1 MNNNQRPGG
10 QPRQGNNGYPQGQ
23 NRPAGRNG
31 YTQNNTPRNG
41 VPGNNNQQN
50 NIPRGNPQRNNP
62 AQNGARGTYNNNQRQ
77 GNPNGR
83 TANSRP
89 ANNRPGNAPRNY
101 RAPAKRS
108 AEPQKI
114 KLTAEQIE
122 INRVQRQRERY
133 YAKKRRASAIRT
145 FISRFMIY
153 LVLVVILSGIT
164 AMMFFYNLVKVSGSD
179 ESGYA
184 YEIGGNRSTLK
195 YVDAVRDGRIYV
207 CFSDIADLCGL
218 AVIGDVDDIKYV
230 IKNDEAETIRFLTGS
245 RVAYVNTVETR
256 LGADSYYKDGKVYVP
271 VDFVKT
277 YFKGLNISVDSR
289 KHTVTVDRVITNLGD
304 DGKLPKNTEAEYAD
318 LYFLLQYPSTL
329 DHIDE
334 DEAAAAVPMPELGFL
349 TDLSGY
355 EQYLNPGN
363 TPEYLTLVNVTH
375 NLDSTYVPP
384 DLTSVVNTRNDGRQ
398 TQQMRLYA
406 EKALEAMFI
415 ELKAAGYE
423 DVSVTSGYRSYAT
436 QEYNFNNRKQQYI
449 AGGMSEAD
457 AYATTATIIN
467 PPGSSEHQSGLCAD
481 LHNLPAADIA
491 FANEAAYT
499 WLKENCWK
507 FGFILRYPEDKVSIT
522 GISFEPWHYRYV
534 GRFHAQQMQTLGMCL
549 EEYWTYLGNS

>member
-1 MNNNQRPGG
+1 M
-10 QPRQGNNGYPQGQ
+10 
-23 NRPAGRNG
+23 
-31 YTQNNTPRNG
+31 
-41 VPGNNNQQN
+41 
-50 NIPRGNPQRNNP
+50 
-62 AQNGARGTYNNNQRQ
+62 
-77 GNPNGR
+77 
-83 TANSRP
+83 
-89 ANNRPGNAPRNY
+89 
-101 RAPAKRS
+101 
-108 AEPQKI
+108 
-114 KLTAEQIE
+114 
-122 INRVQRQRERY
+122 
-133 YAKKRRASAIRT
+133 
-145 FISRFMIY
+145 
-153 LVLVVILSGIT
+153 
-164 AMMFFYNLVKVSGSD
+164 
-179 ESGYA
+179 
-184 YEIGGNRSTLK
+184 
-195 YVDAVRDGRIYV
+195 
-207 CFSDIADLCGL
+207 
-218 AVIGDVDDIKYV
+218 
-230 IKNDEAETIRFLTGS
+230 
-245 RVAYVNTVETR
+245 
-256 LGADSYYKDGKVYVP
+256 
-271 VDFVKT
+271 
-277 YFKGLNISVDSR
+277 
-289 KHTVTVDRVITNLGD
+289 ITNLGD

-423 DVSVTSGYRSYAT
+423 DASVTSGYRSYAT

-481 LHNLPAADIA
+481 LHNLPAAGHSLRERGGIHVA
-491 FANEAAYT
+491 QRKLLEIRLHPEIPGGQGEYHRH
-499 WLKENCWK
+499 
-507 FGFILRYPEDKVSIT
+507 ILRTVALSLCRQIPRPADADARNV
-522 GISFEPWHYRYV
+522 P
-534 GRFHAQQMQTLGMCL
+534 
-549 EEYWTYLGNS
+549 